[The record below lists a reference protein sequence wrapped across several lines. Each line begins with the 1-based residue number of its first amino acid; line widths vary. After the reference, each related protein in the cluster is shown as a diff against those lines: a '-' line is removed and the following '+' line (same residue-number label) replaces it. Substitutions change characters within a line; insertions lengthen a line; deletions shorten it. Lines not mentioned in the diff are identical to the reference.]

1 MNTKKTILIFAT
13 IAVLFSGTT
22 VFAQGENPAEK
33 VIQGVKDTVGA
44 LIDAKDKNDPKEP
57 EIKIETYKKVLDLA
71 LTDAKDMK
79 LKLLSYDV
87 SEKPTGTIALWQKD
101 RLSDINN
108 AIKRYEKEQTAV
120 NVENISGDD
129 VKALAESL
137 KKWREETYTPL
148 TDEIQAFILINQQ
161 RKSLDTA
168 ESRLEKV
175 RGDVAKLK
183 KAKFKKIKTVE
194 ERFQKASDLIA
205 TAGTQF
211 DTAEKL
217 FTKNYLLDY
226 MSDTDS
232 QKIALVKEIK
242 EEKTNKE
249 KKVDSVA
256 PSTSPSQPVSI
267 KDLID
272 TSFARVKDAYQV
284 FIEMSNLVK

>member
-1 MNTKKTILIFAT
+1 MKTKKTILIFAIIT
-13 IAVLFSGTT
+13 ILLSGTT
-22 VFAQGENPAEK
+22 VSAQGENPAEK

-71 LTDAKDMK
+71 LADAKDMK
-79 LKLLSYDV
+79 LKLLSYDI
-87 SEKPTGTIALWQKD
+87 SENPTGTIALWQKD

-120 NVENISGDD
+120 NDENISGDD
-129 VKALAESL
+129 VKALAENL

-148 TDEIQAFILINQQ
+148 ADEIQAFILINQQ
-161 RKSLDTA
+161 QKSLDTA
-168 ESRLEKV
+168 KSRLEKV

-183 KAKFKKIKTVE
+183 KAKFKKIKTIE

-205 TAGTQF
+205 TAGDQF
-211 DTAEKL
+211 NTAEKL
-217 FTKNYLLDY
+217 FIKNYLFDY
-226 MSDTDS
+226 MSDTDP
-232 QKIALVKEIK
+232 QKITLTKEIK
-242 EEKTNKE
+242 EEKIKKE
-249 KKVDSVA
+249 KKIDSA
-256 PSTSPSQPVSI
+256 ASSASPSQPVSI

-272 TSFARVKDAYQV
+272 TSFARAKDAYQV